1 LNIVVKEN
9 APVSYLRR
17 MKACPSGYTLTTTQ
31 RRSLSSRLAG
41 LRRHEGSE
49 KEGKEGEGTNGGDFD
64 SSDDDLRSFS
74 DDGLILDNVI
84 LGGDYR

>member
-1 LNIVVKEN
+1 
-9 APVSYLRR
+9 
-17 MKACPSGYTLTTTQ
+17 
-31 RRSLSSRLAG
+31 